1 MPHRCMECNSVL
13 ESGELDLGTG
23 CPVCGGKKFE
33 YVRPQKAME
42 ADLRKLTV
50 SQYVAYAD
58 SVEPG
63 HEENPTL
70 EKKLMLKDK
79 LQHKEPKAV
88 EHKPAPK
95 PAEVPKAEVSKP
107 KVKKQSA
114 HEGRIDSVRIVE
126 TGSYDLNLPMLLNRK
141 ELVMSKEE
149 GVYHVDLPSALKT
162 TPKPSKK
169 KKR

>member
-13 ESGELDLGTG
+13 ESRELNLGTG

-42 ADLRKLTV
+42 ADLRKMTV
-50 SQYVAYAD
+50 SQYVAYAGSAD
-58 SVEPG
+58 ADEAEPE
-63 HEENPTL
+63 HEEKP
-70 EKKLMLKDK
+70 K
-79 LQHKEPKAV
+79 HKEHKA
-88 EHKPAPK
+88 APK
-95 PAEVPKAEVSKP
+95 PAEEPKSKA
-107 KVKKQSA
+107 KKPAA
-114 HEGRIDSVRIVE
+114 HEGRIDSVRILE
-126 TGSYDLNLPMLLNRK
+126 KGNYDLNLPMLLNRK